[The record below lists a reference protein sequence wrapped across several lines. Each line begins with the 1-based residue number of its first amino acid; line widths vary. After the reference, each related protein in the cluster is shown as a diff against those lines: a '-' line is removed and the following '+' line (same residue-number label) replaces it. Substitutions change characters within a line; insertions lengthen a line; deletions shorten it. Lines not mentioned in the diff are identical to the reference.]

1 MMKWY
6 QKLNIYFKTV
16 FWTTIISLGISILLI
31 PLFFFS
37 LMEIPLGILLGAF
50 IGILYYIAA
59 GINEKNKY
67 AQSAMTVDVILI
79 VVRFIL
85 FAGALVGLALLYY
98 VANIHIFNIFS
109 FVGSYLLSLLVY
121 LLVNRKEGKK

>member
-1 MMKWY
+1 MKNWY

-16 FWTTIISLGISILLI
+16 FWTAVISFGISVLLI

-50 IGILYYIAA
+50 IGVLYYIGV
-59 GINEKNKY
+59 GINQKNKY
-67 AQSAMTVDVILI
+67 EESAMTIDVILI
-79 VVRFIL
+79 IVRFIL

-98 VANIHIFNIFS
+98 VADIHIFNIFS
-109 FVGSYLLSLLVY
+109 FVGSYLLSLLIY
-121 LLVNRKEGKK
+121 ILVNRKEGKK